1 MKSSLAK
8 SNIIENL
15 LSGKKMLAFLAV
27 IILASSYI
35 YQINSLAVL
44 GYEFKKL
51 EKEHINIQ
59 KEVAQLKINSE
70 KMKSAVNL
78 QDRTKELSMIQSQ
91 KINYL
96 IVSDSELAL
105 GGTGT
110 SNY

>member
-1 MKSSLAK
+1 MTKLSVAK

-15 LSGKKMLAFLAV
+15 LNGKKIFAFSVV

-51 EKEHINIQ
+51 EKEHMSIQ
-59 KEVAQLKINSE
+59 KEVAQLKISSE

-78 QDRTKELSMIQSQ
+78 QDRTKELSMVQSQ

-96 IVSDSELAL
+96 IVSDSELAFS
-105 GGTGT
+105 GA